1 MKLKLRILHVLSF
14 VFAAA
19 IPFYNSESTGSHTY
33 GKPLHL
39 VILGAAL
46 YFLMGPAY
54 QKRNPFRN
62 TRLSFSRY
70 FFLFTILLVL
80 SMAFTNGTTLTGS
93 LLVIYY
99 VELTIVYMLFSTLL
113 FERAIINTCFYGL
126 MFGFCISIF
135 IALMQ
140 FLNIPG
146 FSMFKDDQLNAN
158 VYYSSQADAVDIL
171 RIWGPFGNALTFS
184 YYLSVAGCLLFYFY
198 FYVLKRRI
206 IAWAIFGMTL
216 FGISVTIS
224 RTALFA
230 FLFCLALV
238 HFFAISPRKRIIF
251 LLSAVVLFIVGAI
264 YLNTLEAD
272 NPFLSRLNSTQDDF
286 RGGRLNLWQA
296 GYKAWLNNIFFGTGP
311 GNLNRKLYESGWHAM
326 NTDMMDNT
334 IGHVENY
341 YLTLL
346 FTFGLVAFFFYL
358 LFQTRFLQA
367 AFRLLKKGLSD
378 EGLKSGAAAGIPF
391 FGSILCM
398 VLNNMTNPA
407 MNFDVRLQVLMIL
420 QMAIVNNLYKQYILA
435 PGEPAANLLPLKT
448 ITI

>member
-19 IPFYNSESTGSHTY
+19 IPFYNSQSTGSHTY

-39 VILGAAL
+39 MILGAGL
-46 YFLMGPAY
+46 YFLMGSDY

-62 TRLSFSRY
+62 TRVSFSGHFY
-70 FFLFTILLVL
+70 LFTILLMV
-80 SMAFTNGTTLTGS
+80 SMALTNAVTLTGS
-93 LLVIYY
+93 LLIIYY
-99 VELTIVYMLFSTLL
+99 VELTIVYMLFSSLF
-113 FERAIINTCFYGL
+113 FERSVINACFYGL

-158 VYYSSQADAVDIL
+158 VYYSSQADAVDVL

-206 IAWAIFGMTL
+206 LAWAVFGMTL

-238 HFFAISPRKRIIF
+238 HFFAISPRKRIVF
-251 LLSAVVLFIVGAI
+251 LLAAVVLFVAGFVYINSLA
-264 YLNTLEAD
+264 AD
-272 NPFLSRLNSTQDDF
+272 NPLLSRLNSVQDDF
-286 RGGRLNLWQA
+286 RGGRLNLWVA
-296 GYKAWLNNIFFGTGP
+296 GYKAWLNDIFFGTGP
-311 GNLNRKLYESGWHAM
+311 GNLNRRLYENGWRNM
-326 NTDMMDNT
+326 NSDMMDNT

-358 LFQTRFLQA
+358 LFQIRFVKA
-367 AFRLLKKGLSD
+367 AFQIMKKGLKD
-378 EGLKSGAAAGIPF
+378 PKMAAGIPF
-391 FGSILCM
+391 FGSILCLI
-398 VLNNMTNPA
+398 LNNMTNPA
-407 MNFDVRLQVLMIL
+407 LNFDVRLQVVMII

-435 PGEPAANLLPLKT
+435 PDEPAATLLPLKT
-448 ITI
+448 VTI